1 MRRLILGVSLV
12 LAGCNSTPPDSAETD
27 TGADL
32 GELDGSADVA
42 DGSGADAAVDVVDE
56 EPTGVRLDGEDCDE
70 DVQCA
75 SGECLLPEEGFPGGM
90 CSVTGCESRRDC
102 FSIGAAC
109 LRGEFNGN
117 LCVQLCASDAECR
130 DGYRCRGENGGSY
143 CFPDVAGEALNPICA
158 SELLQESDIRSPFRE
173 GARTL
178 NRHAIEF
185 EISEEATA
193 FSVVAWDLRNRVYTD
208 RVVFPDGQ
216 ELLLEDYASY
226 FFSPATFE
234 TVSPFLFPA
243 GPQYVGDM
251 QAGTYSM
258 EIGYSGRDVDDV
270 CFVVFEETAGL
281 TPDDEPLVVDMNFYF
296 VGAPGLD
303 SQTAP
308 TDRDFQ
314 EMLEQ
319 FDLAYE
325 QAGVE
330 LGELRYFDVIG
341 DVEERFQIIRSQDE
355 VFELVQLSRQ
365 PGETRDDLL
374 RVNVFFN
381 QGFGGQMGGVL
392 GVSAGIPGA
401 MGLHSAEATGL
412 VFSASNLGGR
422 GNAQV
427 GQTLAHELGHFL
439 GLFHTTEQRGGADH
453 LEDTPECETIGE
465 GLGDCPDLQNLMF
478 PVAAWS
484 GTAQVSLGQT
494 VIVRANPLTK
504 QTEMR

>member
-1 MRRLILGVSLV
+1 MRLMLLPA
-12 LAGCNSTPPDSAETD
+12 LALAACNSDSNDTSSTD
-27 TGADL
+27 AGADL
-32 GELDGSADVA
+32 VEDSVADTS
-42 DGSGADAAVDVVDE
+42 DGSGEGDVVTDAPDVIE
-56 EPTGVRLDGEDCDE
+56 ADDRLDGEDCVADQ
-70 DVQCA
+70 QCA

-90 CSVTGCESRRDC
+90 CSVTGCEGRSDC
-102 FSIGAAC
+102 FSVGAAC

-130 DGYRCRGENGGSY
+130 EGYRCAGENGGSY
-143 CFPDVAGEALNPICA
+143 CFPDIVGAALNPVCD
-158 SELLQESDIRSPFRE
+158 SRLLAESDIRSPFQT
-173 GARTL
+173 GAGSL
-178 NRHAIEF
+178 NRHEIIF

-193 FSVVAWDLRNRVYTD
+193 FSVVAWDLRNRVYTE
-208 RVVFPDGQ
+208 RIRFPDGQ
-216 ELLLEDYASY
+216 ELRIDEYASY
-226 FFSPATFE
+226 FFSPGTFE
-234 TVSPFLFPA
+234 TVSPVLFPG
-243 GPQYVGDM
+243 GPQYVPDM
-251 QAGTYSM
+251 QGGEYAM
-258 EIGYSGRDVDDV
+258 EIGYSGREVDDI

-281 TPDDEPLVVDMNFYF
+281 SPDDEPLVVDMNFYF

-303 SQTAP
+303 AVSAP
-308 TDRDFQ
+308 TDSDFQ

-319 FDLAYE
+319 FDLAYD

-330 LGELRYFDVIG
+330 LGELRYYDVIG
-341 DVEERFQIIRSQDE
+341 AVEDRFQLIRDPDE

-365 PGETRDDLL
+365 PGPTRDDLL

-381 QGFGGQMGGVL
+381 EGFAGEMGGVL

-439 GLFHTTEQRGGADH
+439 GLFHTTEQRGGGSDQ
-453 LEDTPECETIGE
+453 LEDTPVCEAISE
-465 GLGDCPDLQNLMF
+465 GLGACPDLQNLMF

-484 GTAQVSLGQT
+484 GTAQVSIGQS
-494 VIVRANPLTK
+494 VIIRANPLTK
-504 QTEMR
+504 QRDVQ